1 MVASPIRRR
10 RAIRTYQDLG
20 GGAYARRHHPA
31 ALMEALLDALNNN
44 LCAARRA
51 LARGGQR
58 AAPLAK
64 ASMIVASL
72 HQALDTR
79 HARARQLAGVYRY
92 LMARINRVNRA
103 NGEEIL
109 AELIRLVGIIRSA
122 WAVPAG
128 AGGAGSAG
136 AKDAPA
142 PVHLAQGELPGQLVA
157 LHELDRR
164 HPRALGLLEV
174 VDEQVVAYT
183 HGRKGI
189 AHPVGAR
196 DFSV

>member
-1 MVASPIRRR
+1 MVVSPIRCR
-10 RAIRTYQDLG
+10 RAIRSYQDLG
-20 GGAYARRHHPA
+20 GGVHARGRHPA

-51 LARGGQR
+51 VARGGPR
-58 AAPLAK
+58 AGPLTR
-64 ASMIVASL
+64 ASLIVANL
-72 HQALDTR
+72 HRMLD
-79 HARARQLAGVYRY
+79 ARQAPVMANRLAGIYRY
-92 LMARINRVNRA
+92 LMARINRVNRR

-109 AELIRLVGIIRSA
+109 AELIGLVGTIRAAWAELASARSA
-122 WAVPAG
+122 G
-128 AGGAGSAG
+128 T
-136 AKDAPA
+136 KDAPA
-142 PVHLAQGELPGQLVA
+142 AVHLAQGKLPGQLIA
-157 LHELDRR
+157 LDELDRR

-174 VDEQVVAYT
+174 VDQQVVAYT

>member
-10 RAIRTYQDLG
+10 RAIRTYQDLA
-20 GGAYARRHHPA
+20 GGAHARRHHPA

-44 LCAARRA
+44 LCAAQRA
-51 LARGGQR
+51 LSRGGQR

-72 HQALDTR
+72 HQVLDTR

-109 AELIRLVGIIRSA
+109 SELIGLVGTIRSA
-122 WAVPAG
+122 WAA
-128 AGGAGSAG
+128 SASAPSAR

-196 DFSV
+196 NFSV